1 MEEHNI
7 KSEIAEKYKD
17 DIVTFG
23 LLEDEAIVYLSLL
36 KRGSRGEVVGRIKN
50 ELEIGRTTI
59 YAIMERLSAKGW
71 VNAEEISENPKRIK
85 YIAKSPYSVFNEKIE
100 KKEKE
105 LKLLEE
111 YSLYIGDNLEQVY
124 QGAKKLTIDTI
135 HPGGYKYLK
144 PLVEK
149 GWKIK
154 SEVIEY
160 SDPAE
165 RLTLDYEL
173 KGHKGFPK
181 DCGLIIFNF
190 NRNIEKDEN
199 LINEAIRVF
208 KFKTEYEIR
217 NDKIPGFEDVNLKD
231 TRFHDYPGL
240 DVFIKVKYK
249 KKQWLVGKEVVLPI
263 QNKIFLLFGNP
274 ENFQFLYDTIVHLE
288 GFHHLV

>member
-7 KSEIAEKYKD
+7 KSELAEKYKD
-17 DIVTFG
+17 DILTFG

-36 KRGSRGEVVGRIKN
+36 KRGSRGEVVGRIKD

-105 LKLLEE
+105 LKMLEQC
-111 YSLYIGDNLEQVY
+111 SLYIGDNLEQIY
-124 QGAKKLTIDTI
+124 QGSKKLTIDTI
-135 HPGGYKYLK
+135 HPGAHKYLK

-160 SDPAE
+160 SDSAE

-190 NRNIEKDEN
+190 NRNIESDET

-208 KFKTEYEIR
+208 KSKTEYEIR
-217 NDKIPGFEDVNLKD
+217 NDKIPGFEDVKLKD
-231 TRFHDYPGL
+231 ISFHDYPGL
-240 DVFIKVKYK
+240 DVFVKLKYK

-263 QNKIFLLFGNP
+263 GKKIFLLFGNP